1 MCNSLELCP
10 TSLILASFFIPGLDS
25 PSCWLPEL
33 SKNAPGVRASWET
46 VCLSGDHFDSARN
59 LLQNRSHVQGVGQT
73 DRTICNAKT
82 SRKGIQIKTTEQLE
96 EYQGTEYLK
105 LLWKNRRRSSH
116 TIGKNSALETWQT
129 VGKFPKQKSQLL
141 RLPTWTLPHT
151 LFRRFLMHGFLY
163 GQYMELI
170 MPPLFSN

>member
-1 MCNSLELCP
+1 MCNSLELRP
-10 TSLILASFFIPGLDS
+10 TSLILASFFIPGLNS

-33 SKNAPGVRASWET
+33 SKNAPGVNASWET
-46 VCLSGDHFDSARN
+46 VCLSGDLFDSARN
-59 LLQNRSHVQGVGQT
+59 LLQNRSHVQRVGQT

-96 EYQGTEYLK
+96 EYKGTEYLK

-129 VGKFPKQKSQLL
+129 VGKFPKQKSQVNCCAC
-141 RLPTWTLPHT
+141 PHG
-151 LFRRFLMHGFLY
+151 LFLTHC
-163 GQYMELI
+163 
-170 MPPLFSN
+170 S